1 MEVKL
6 NLAIR
11 ASIRERYGLYWTVP
25 LLILSLGGLSWVVS
39 RGVSASRTY
48 RQLSQVVFSKQQA
61 ELARLENQE
70 KELRKQLEQP
80 GFRATAL
87 KAKMVNTLIERKAV
101 SFPVVTEQ
109 VTRLLPADVRLSGL
123 ALSFGQMGPEV
134 RIAVEGKG
142 QTAAEGVL
150 KALQDSSD
158 FVDAEILSEELAR
171 KQNGEAGGVG
181 MVLSARYV
189 GRTGTT

>member
-39 RGVSASRTY
+39 HGVSASRSY
-48 RQLSQVVFSKQQA
+48 RQRSQVVVSKQQA
-61 ELARLENQE
+61 DLTRLENRE
-70 KELRKQLEQP
+70 KELRKELEQP
-80 GFRATAL
+80 GFRETAV
-87 KAKMVNTLIERKAV
+87 KVKMVNTLIERKAL
-101 SFPVVTEQ
+101 SFPMVTEK
-109 VTRLLPADVRLSGL
+109 VARLLPADVRLTGL
-123 ALSFGQMGPEV
+123 ALSFEDLGPVV
-134 RIAVEGKG
+134 RIVVEGKG

-150 KALQDSSD
+150 KALQDSTD
-158 FVDAEILSEELAR
+158 FADPEILSEDLGK
-171 KQNGEAGGVG
+171 KQGTDAGVG

-189 GRTGTT
+189 GKMGPT